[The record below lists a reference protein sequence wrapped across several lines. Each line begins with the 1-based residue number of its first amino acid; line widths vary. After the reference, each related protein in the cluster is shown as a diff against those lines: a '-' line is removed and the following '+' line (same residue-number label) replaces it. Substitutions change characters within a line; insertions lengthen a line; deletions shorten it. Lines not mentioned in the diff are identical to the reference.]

1 MLRWLRQ
8 LAHLPR
14 DRGLLVVF
22 LATIVF
28 PSILLAVFGL
38 RALRQERW
46 LVDQQIR
53 QRLERATEAA
63 AQSLDQELSEWEKEL
78 EQVGQPPVRESPM
91 LPERIGRAVGEPGAA
106 ALVVYDG
113 REWRASPPGQLL
125 YAAAPKWGA
134 ARSPGRLPAMVDE
147 AIPRAFAK
155 AESLELVHKDY
166 PKAIALY
173 RQLLGEVQG
182 PRSKVQ
188 SREIQ
193 ATPAAQAFLALEYRA
208 LLLHRLGRTYWKAGR
223 REEARRTYGQLLSLP
238 QAYIGELPAD
248 LVARH
253 ELCRLWEEQSARDR
267 LATCALELYRELVSG
282 RWPIE
287 KARYL
292 FYSRQAKEWLA
303 GPGDAADLQALEQQ
317 KLSLSNAVEVL
328 ISTRHPERSSTA
340 SSAPR
345 GQVVAADDGTHL
357 ALWRSSLSGPQ
368 SEIRNPHSAIIAALV
383 LSAGYLKGRVWPRV
397 FAAAAAEG
405 LEVCLLGANG
415 VPLFGSP
422 ADARSTWTVTR
433 NLDESGLPWRLQVRP
448 RQPAVL
454 QADLV
459 RRQKLYLAL
468 FVAVMALLVFGSYL
482 TGRTVRKELEIAR
495 LKSDFVSV
503 VSHEF
508 RSPLTSVRQLGEML
522 MRGRVPS
529 EERRQQY
536 YELITSESDRLA
548 RLMERVLDFSRM
560 EEGRRQY
567 RFEPL
572 DATAWLRA
580 LAQDFQAEVAAQG
593 VSIEAGVPDEL
604 PVLVADREALTSAV
618 QNLLDNAV
626 KYSSGCKT
634 VWLEAE
640 PGDSSLIIRV
650 RDRGVGIAE
659 QDRKHIFEKFYRGGS
674 ETSRRVKGVGLGL
687 SLVKQIAAAHR
698 GSVQVESRPGQGS
711 TFTITLP
718 EVTSNK

>member
-1 MLRWLRQ
+1 M
-8 LAHLPR
+8 
-14 DRGLLVVF
+14 
-22 LATIVF
+22 T
-28 PSILLAVFGL
+28 
-38 RALRQERW
+38 
-46 LVDQQIR
+46 
-53 QRLERATEAA
+53 
-63 AQSLDQELSEWEKEL
+63 
-78 EQVGQPPVRESPM
+78 
-91 LPERIGRAVGEPGAA
+91 
-106 ALVVYDG
+106 
-113 REWRASPPGQLL
+113 
-125 YAAAPKWGA
+125 
-134 ARSPGRLPAMVDE
+134 
-147 AIPRAFAK
+147 
-155 AESLELVHKDY
+155 
-166 PKAIALY
+166 
-173 RQLLGEVQG
+173 
-182 PRSKVQ
+182 
-188 SREIQ
+188 
-193 ATPAAQAFLALEYRA
+193 
-208 LLLHRLGRTYWKAGR
+208 
-223 REEARRTYGQLLSLP
+223 
-238 QAYIGELPAD
+238 
-248 LVARH
+248 
-253 ELCRLWEEQSARDR
+253 
-267 LATCALELYRELVSG
+267 
-282 RWPIE
+282 
-287 KARYL
+287 
-292 FYSRQAKEWLA
+292 
-303 GPGDAADLQALEQQ
+303 
-317 KLSLSNAVEVL
+317 
-328 ISTRHPERSSTA
+328 
-340 SSAPR
+340 
-345 GQVVAADDGTHL
+345 
-357 ALWRSSLSGPQ
+357 
-368 SEIRNPHSAIIAALV
+368 ALV
-383 LSAGYLKGRVWPRV
+383 LSAGYLKSRVWPRV

-405 LEVCLLGANG
+405 LEVCLLGADG
-415 VPLFGSP
+415 LPLFGSP

-448 RQPAVL
+448 RQPALL

-536 YELITSESDRLA
+536 YELITRESDRLA

-560 EEGRRQY
+560 EEGRKQY

-572 DATAWLRA
+572 DTTAWLRA

-593 VSIEAGVPDEL
+593 VSIEAVVPDEL
-604 PVLVADREALTSAV
+604 PLLVADREALTSAV

-626 KYSSGCKT
+626 KYSPGCKT

-640 PGDSSLIIRV
+640 PGDSSLVIRV

-718 EVTSNK
+718 GVTSDK

>member
-1 MLRWLRQ
+1 MFRWLRQ

-63 AQSLDQELSEWEKEL
+63 AQSLQQELSEWEKEL
-78 EQVGQPPVRESPM
+78 EQVGQPPVRESPR

-134 ARSPGRLPAMVDE
+134 ARPPGRLPAIVDE

-155 AESLELVHKDY
+155 AEALELVQKDY
-166 PKAIALY
+166 PKAIAVY
-173 RQLLGEVQG
+173 RQLLEQVQG

-188 SREIQ
+188 SPRAHE
-193 ATPAAQAFLALEYRA
+193 AAMENQRA
-208 LLLHRLGRTYWKAGR
+208 LLLHRLGRTYGKAGR
-223 REEARRTYGQLLSLP
+223 CEEARRTYGQLLSLP
-238 QAYIGELPAD
+238 QASIGELPAD
-248 LVARH
+248 LVAKH

-267 LATCALELYRELVSG
+267 LAACALELYRELVSG

-303 GPGDAADLQALEQQ
+303 GPGDAAALQALEQQ
-317 KLSLSNAVEVL
+317 KLALTNAVEVL
-328 ISTRHPERSSTA
+328 IGTRHPERSSTA

-345 GQVVAADDGTHL
+345 SQVVAADDGTHL

-368 SEIRNPHSAIIAALV
+368 SAIRNPQSEIITALV
-383 LSAGYLKGRVWPRV
+383 LSAGYLKSRVWPRV

-405 LEVCLLGANG
+405 LEVCLLGADG
-415 VPLFGSP
+415 LPLFGSP

-459 RRQKLYLAL
+459 RRQKLYVAL
-468 FVAVMALLVFGSYL
+468 FVAVMALLVLGSYL

-560 EEGRRQY
+560 EEGRKQY

-572 DATAWLRA
+572 DTTAWLRA

-593 VSIEAGVPDEL
+593 VSIEAVVPEEL

-626 KYSSGCKT
+626 KYSPDCRT
-634 VWLEAE
+634 VWLEAQ
-640 PGDSSLIIRV
+640 PADRSLIIRV
-650 RDRGVGIAE
+650 RDRGMGIAE

-687 SLVKQIAAAHR
+687 SLVKQIAAAHG
-698 GSVQVESRPGQGS
+698 GSVLVESRPGQGS

-718 EVTSNK
+718 GVTSDK

>member
-1 MLRWLRQ
+1 
-8 LAHLPR
+8 
-14 DRGLLVVF
+14 VF

-63 AQSLDQELSEWEKEL
+63 AQSLEQELSEWEKEL
-78 EQVGQPPVRESPM
+78 EQVGQPPAGESPM

-125 YAAAPKWGA
+125 YAAAPKWGP
-134 ARSPGRLPAMVDE
+134 ARPPGRLPAIAEE

-155 AESLELVHKDY
+155 AESLELVQKDY
-166 PKAIALY
+166 PKAIAVY
-173 RQLLGEVQG
+173 RQLLEQVQG

-208 LLLHRLGRTYWKAGR
+208 LFLHRLGRTYRKAGR
-223 REEARRTYGQLLSLP
+223 WEEARRTYGQLLSLP
-238 QAYIGELPAD
+238 QASVGELPAD
-248 LVARH
+248 LVAKH

-267 LATCALELYRELVSG
+267 LAACALELYRELVSG

-303 GPGDAADLQALEQQ
+303 GPGDAAALQALEQQ
-317 KLSLSNAVEVL
+317 KLALTGAVEL
-328 ISTRHPERSSTA
+328 LMAAAHPA
-340 SSAPR
+340 PVSAGSLDAGPL
-345 GQVVAADDGTHL
+345 AAGRRAIVTDRGTHL
-357 ALWRSSLSGPQ
+357 ALWRPVAKPTP
-368 SEIRNPHSAIIAALV
+368 PHSAFRVPHSALTTALV
-383 LSAGYLKGRVWPRV
+383 LRAGYLKGRVWPRV

-405 LEVCLLGANG
+405 LEVCLLGADG

-536 YELITSESDRLA
+536 YELITRESDRLA
-548 RLMERVLDFSRM
+548 RLMESVLDFSRM
-560 EEGRRQY
+560 EEGRKQY

-593 VSIEAGVPDEL
+593 VSIEAGVPDDL
-604 PVLVADREALTSAV
+604 PLLVADREALTSAV

-626 KYSSGCKT
+626 KYSPGCKT

-640 PGDSSLIIRV
+640 PSDSSLIIRV
-650 RDRGVGIAE
+650 RDRGIGIAE

-674 ETSRRVKGVGLGL
+674 ETARRVKGVGLGL

-718 EVTSNK
+718 GVTSDK

>member
-1 MLRWLRQ
+1 
-8 LAHLPR
+8 
-14 DRGLLVVF
+14 
-22 LATIVF
+22 
-28 PSILLAVFGL
+28 
-38 RALRQERW
+38 
-46 LVDQQIR
+46 
-53 QRLERATEAA
+53 
-63 AQSLDQELSEWEKEL
+63 
-78 EQVGQPPVRESPM
+78 M

-134 ARSPGRLPAMVDE
+134 ARPPGRLPAIVDE
-147 AIPRAFAK
+147 AIPRTFAK
-155 AESLELVHKDY
+155 AEFLELVQKDY
-166 PKAIALY
+166 PKAIAVY
-173 RQLLGEVQG
+173 RQLLEQVQS

-188 SREIQ
+188 GLRAHE
-193 ATPAAQAFLALEYRA
+193 AAMENQRA

-223 REEARRTYGQLLSLP
+223 GEEARRTYGQLLSLP
-238 QAYIGELPAD
+238 QASVGELPAD
-248 LVARH
+248 LVAKH

-317 KLSLSNAVEVL
+317 KLALSNAVEVL

-340 SSAPR
+340 SAPR
-345 GQVVAADDGTHL
+345 SQVVAADDGTHL

-368 SEIRNPHSAIIAALV
+368 SEITTALV

-397 FAAAAAEG
+397 FAAAATEG
-405 LEVCLLGANG
+405 LEVCLLGADG
-415 VPLFGSP
+415 VPLFGTP

-459 RRQKLYLAL
+459 RRQKLYVAL

-536 YELITSESDRLA
+536 YELITRESDRLA

-593 VSIEAGVPDEL
+593 VSIEAVVPDDL

-640 PGDSSLIIRV
+640 PGGSSLIIRV
-650 RDRGVGIAE
+650 RDRGIGIAE

-674 ETSRRVKGVGLGL
+674 ETARRVKGVGLGL

-711 TFTITLP
+711 TFTIVVP
-718 EVTSNK
+718 VKAHARAAASAD

>member
-1 MLRWLRQ
+1 

-63 AQSLDQELSEWEKEL
+63 AQSLQQELSEWEKEL
-78 EQVGQPPVRESPM
+78 EQVGQPPVRESPR

-134 ARSPGRLPAMVDE
+134 ARPPGRLPAIVDE

-155 AESLELVHKDY
+155 AEALELVQKDY
-166 PKAIALY
+166 PKAIAVY
-173 RQLLGEVQG
+173 RQLLEQVQG

-188 SREIQ
+188 SPRAHE
-193 ATPAAQAFLALEYRA
+193 AAMENQRA
-208 LLLHRLGRTYWKAGR
+208 LLLHRLGRTYGKAGR
-223 REEARRTYGQLLSLP
+223 CEEARRTYGQLLSLP
-238 QAYIGELPAD
+238 QASIGELPAD
-248 LVARH
+248 LVAKH

-267 LATCALELYRELVSG
+267 LAACALELYRELVSG

-303 GPGDAADLQALEQQ
+303 GPGDAAALQALEQQ
-317 KLSLSNAVEVL
+317 KLALTNAVEVL
-328 ISTRHPERSSTA
+328 IGTRHPERSSTA

-345 GQVVAADDGTHL
+345 SQVVAADDGTHL

-368 SEIRNPHSAIIAALV
+368 SAIRNPHSALTTALV
-383 LSAGYLKGRVWPRV
+383 LSAGYLKGQVWPRV

-405 LEVCLLGANG
+405 LEVCLLGADG

-459 RRQKLYLAL
+459 RRQKLYVAL

-536 YELITSESDRLA
+536 YELITKESDRLA

-560 EEGRRQY
+560 EEGRKQY

-593 VSIEAGVPDEL
+593 VSIEAGVPDDL
-604 PVLVADREALTSAV
+604 PLLVADREALTSAV

-626 KYSSGCKT
+626 KYSPGCKT

-640 PGDSSLIIRV
+640 PSDSSLIIRV
-650 RDRGVGIAE
+650 RDRGIGIAE

-674 ETSRRVKGVGLGL
+674 ETARRVKGVGLGL

-718 EVTSNK
+718 GVTSDK

>member
-1 MLRWLRQ
+1 
-8 LAHLPR
+8 
-14 DRGLLVVF
+14 LVVF

-63 AQSLDQELSEWEKEL
+63 AQSLQQELSEWEKEL
-78 EQVGQPPVRESPM
+78 EQVGQPPVRESPL

-125 YAAAPKWGA
+125 YAPAPQWGA
-134 ARSPGRLPAMVDE
+134 ARSPGQLPAIVDE
-147 AIPRAFAK
+147 VIPRAFAK
-155 AESLELVHKDY
+155 AESLELVQKDY

-173 RQLLGEVQG
+173 RQVLDAVQG
-182 PRSKVQ
+182 SRSQAQ
-188 SREIQ
+188 SREPR
-193 ATPAAQAFLALEYRA
+193 AHEAALENQRA
-208 LLLHRLGRTYWKAGR
+208 LLLHRLGRTYRKAGR
-223 REEARRTYGQLLSLP
+223 YEEARRAYGQLLSLP
-238 QAYIGELPAD
+238 QASIGELPAD
-248 LVARH
+248 LVAKH
-253 ELCRLWEEQSARDR
+253 ELCRLWEEQGARDR

-303 GPGDAADLQALEQQ
+303 GPGDAAALQALEQQ
-317 KLSLSNAVEVL
+317 KLALSNAVEVL

-345 GQVVAADDGTHL
+345 SQVVAADDGTHL

-368 SEIRNPHSAIIAALV
+368 SAIRNLSWRSRDPQSAIITALV
-383 LSAGYLKGRVWPRV
+383 LRAGYLQGRVWPRV

-415 VPLFGSP
+415 VPLFGTA

-482 TGRTVRKELEIAR
+482 TGRTIRKELEIAR

-536 YELITSESDRLA
+536 YELITRESDRLA
-548 RLMERVLDFSRM
+548 RLMEGVLDFSRM
-560 EEGRRQY
+560 EEGCKQY

-580 LAQDFQAEVAAQG
+580 LAQDFQAEVATQG
-593 VSIEAGVPDEL
+593 VSVEARVPNEL

-626 KYSSGCKT
+626 KYSPNCRT

-674 ETSRRVKGVGLGL
+674 ETARRVKGVGLGL
-687 SLVKQIAAAHR
+687 SLVKHIVAAH
-698 GSVQVESRPGQGS
+698 GGTLQVDSRPGEGS
-711 TFTITLP
+711 TFTIVLP
-718 EVTSNK
+718 GVTHHG

>member
-1 MLRWLRQ
+1 

-63 AQSLDQELSEWEKEL
+63 AQSLEQELSEWQKEL

-134 ARSPGRLPAMVDE
+134 ARSPGRLPAIVDE

-155 AESLELVHKDY
+155 AEFLELVQKDY
-166 PKAIALY
+166 PKAIAVY

-188 SREIQ
+188 GLRAHE
-193 ATPAAQAFLALEYRA
+193 AAMENQRA
-208 LLLHRLGRTYWKAGR
+208 LLLHRLGRTYRKAGR
-223 REEARRTYGQLLSLP
+223 WEEARRTYGQLLSLP
-238 QAYIGELPAD
+238 QASIGELPAD
-248 LVARH
+248 LVAKH
-253 ELCRLWEEQSARDR
+253 ELCSLWEEQGARDR

-303 GPGDAADLQALEQQ
+303 GRGDAAALQALEQQ
-317 KLSLSNAVEVL
+317 KLALSNAVEVL

-340 SSAPR
+340 SLAPR

-368 SEIRNPHSAIIAALV
+368 SAIITALV

-397 FAAAAAEG
+397 FAVAAAEG
-405 LEVCLLGANG
+405 LEVCLLGADG
-415 VPLFGSP
+415 VPLFGTP

-459 RRQKLYLAL
+459 RRQKLYVAL

-508 RSPLTSVRQLGEML
+508 RSPLTAVRQLGEML

-536 YELITSESDRLA
+536 YELITRESDRLA

-560 EEGRRQY
+560 EEGRKQY

-572 DATAWLRA
+572 DATTWLRA

-593 VSIEAGVPDEL
+593 VSIEAVVPEEL

-626 KYSSGCKT
+626 KYSPGCKT

-650 RDRGVGIAE
+650 RDRGMGIAE

-718 EVTSNK
+718 GVTSDK

>member
-1 MLRWLRQ
+1 
-8 LAHLPR
+8 
-14 DRGLLVVF
+14 
-22 LATIVF
+22 
-28 PSILLAVFGL
+28 
-38 RALRQERW
+38 
-46 LVDQQIR
+46 
-53 QRLERATEAA
+53 
-63 AQSLDQELSEWEKEL
+63 
-78 EQVGQPPVRESPM
+78 
-91 LPERIGRAVGEPGAA
+91 
-106 ALVVYDG
+106 
-113 REWRASPPGQLL
+113 
-125 YAAAPKWGA
+125 
-134 ARSPGRLPAMVDE
+134 
-147 AIPRAFAK
+147 
-155 AESLELVHKDY
+155 
-166 PKAIALY
+166 
-173 RQLLGEVQG
+173 
-182 PRSKVQ
+182 
-188 SREIQ
+188 
-193 ATPAAQAFLALEYRA
+193 
-208 LLLHRLGRTYWKAGR
+208 
-223 REEARRTYGQLLSLP
+223 
-238 QAYIGELPAD
+238 
-248 LVARH
+248 
-253 ELCRLWEEQSARDR
+253 LCRLWEEQSARDR

-317 KLSLSNAVEVL
+317 KLALSNAVEVL

-340 SSAPR
+340 SAPR
-345 GQVVAADDGTHL
+345 SQVVAADDGTHL

-368 SEIRNPHSAIIAALV
+368 SEITTALV

-397 FAAAAAEG
+397 FAAAATEG
-405 LEVCLLGANG
+405 LEVCLLGADG
-415 VPLFGSP
+415 VPLFGTP

-459 RRQKLYLAL
+459 RRQKLYVAL

-536 YELITSESDRLA
+536 YELITRESDRLA

-593 VSIEAGVPDEL
+593 VSIEAVVPEEL

-640 PGDSSLIIRV
+640 PGGSSLIIRV
-650 RDRGVGIAE
+650 RDRGIGIAE

-674 ETSRRVKGVGLGL
+674 ETARRVKGVGLGL

-711 TFTITLP
+711 TFTIVVP
-718 EVTSNK
+718 VKAHARAAASAD

>member
-1 MLRWLRQ
+1 MFRWLRQ

-63 AQSLDQELSEWEKEL
+63 AQSLQQELSEWEKEL
-78 EQVGQPPVRESPM
+78 EQVGQPPVRESPR

-134 ARSPGRLPAMVDE
+134 ARPPGRLPAIVDE

-155 AESLELVHKDY
+155 AEALELVQKDY
-166 PKAIALY
+166 PKAIAVY
-173 RQLLGEVQG
+173 RQLLEQVQG

-188 SREIQ
+188 SPRAHE
-193 ATPAAQAFLALEYRA
+193 AAMENQRA
-208 LLLHRLGRTYWKAGR
+208 LLLHRLGRTYGKAGR
-223 REEARRTYGQLLSLP
+223 CEEARRTYGQLLSLP
-238 QAYIGELPAD
+238 QASIGELPAD
-248 LVARH
+248 LVAKH

-267 LATCALELYRELVSG
+267 LAACALELYRELVSG

-303 GPGDAADLQALEQQ
+303 GPGDAAALQALEQQ
-317 KLSLSNAVEVL
+317 KLALTNAVEVL
-328 ISTRHPERSSTA
+328 IGTRHPERSSTA

-345 GQVVAADDGTHL
+345 SQVVAADDGTHL

-368 SEIRNPHSAIIAALV
+368 SAIRNPHSALTTALV
-383 LSAGYLKGRVWPRV
+383 LSAGYLKGQVWPRV

-405 LEVCLLGANG
+405 LEVCLLGADG

-459 RRQKLYLAL
+459 RRQKLYVAL
-468 FVAVMALLVFGSYL
+468 FVAVMALLVLGSYL

-560 EEGRRQY
+560 EEGRKQY

-572 DATAWLRA
+572 DTTAWLRA

-593 VSIEAGVPDEL
+593 VSIEAVVPEEL

-626 KYSSGCKT
+626 KYSPDCRT
-634 VWLEAE
+634 VWLEAQ
-640 PGDSSLIIRV
+640 PADRSLIIRV
-650 RDRGVGIAE
+650 RDRGMGIAE

-687 SLVKQIAAAHR
+687 SLVKQIAAAHG
-698 GSVQVESRPGQGS
+698 GSVLVESRPGQGS

-718 EVTSNK
+718 GVTSDK

>member
-1 MLRWLRQ
+1 M
-8 LAHLPR
+8 
-14 DRGLLVVF
+14 
-22 LATIVF
+22 
-28 PSILLAVFGL
+28 
-38 RALRQERW
+38 
-46 LVDQQIR
+46 
-53 QRLERATEAA
+53 
-63 AQSLDQELSEWEKEL
+63 
-78 EQVGQPPVRESPM
+78 
-91 LPERIGRAVGEPGAA
+91 
-106 ALVVYDG
+106 
-113 REWRASPPGQLL
+113 
-125 YAAAPKWGA
+125 
-134 ARSPGRLPAMVDE
+134 
-147 AIPRAFAK
+147 
-155 AESLELVHKDY
+155 
-166 PKAIALY
+166 
-173 RQLLGEVQG
+173 
-182 PRSKVQ
+182 
-188 SREIQ
+188 
-193 ATPAAQAFLALEYRA
+193 
-208 LLLHRLGRTYWKAGR
+208 
-223 REEARRTYGQLLSLP
+223 LSLP
-238 QAYIGELPAD
+238 QASIGELPAD

-267 LATCALELYRELVSG
+267 LAACALELYRELVSG

-303 GPGDAADLQALEQQ
+303 GRGDAAALQALEEQ
-317 KLSLSNAVEVL
+317 KLALSNAVEVL
-328 ISTRHPERSSTA
+328 IDADHPVPLSAGSAGTA
-340 SSAPR
+340 P
-345 GQVVAADDGTHL
+345 QAAGRRAIVTDRGTHL
-357 ALWRSSLSGPQ
+357 ALWRSQVQVSQ
-368 SEIRNPHSAIIAALV
+368 SAIRNPQSAISTALV
-383 LSAGYLKGRVWPRV
+383 LSAGYLKGRLWPRV
-397 FAAAAAEG
+397 FAPAAAEG

-459 RRQKLYLAL
+459 RRQKLYVAL
-468 FVAVMALLVFGSYL
+468 FVAVMALLVFGTYL

-536 YELITSESDRLA
+536 YELITRESDRLA
-548 RLMERVLDFSRM
+548 RLMESVLDFSRM
-560 EEGRRQY
+560 EEGRKQY

-572 DATAWLRA
+572 DTTAWLRA

-593 VSIEAGVPDEL
+593 VSIEAGVPEEL

-626 KYSSGCKT
+626 KYSPGCKT

-640 PGDSSLIIRV
+640 PSDSSLIIRV

-711 TFTITLP
+711 TFTILVP
-718 EVTSNK
+718 VKAHARAATSVD

>member
-1 MLRWLRQ
+1 MLRWIRQ

-63 AQSLDQELSEWEKEL
+63 AQSLEQELSEWEKEL
-78 EQVGQPPVRESPM
+78 EQVGQPPARESPM
-91 LPERIGRAVGEPGAA
+91 LPERIGRALGEPGAA

-134 ARSPGRLPAMVDE
+134 ARPPGRLPAIVDE

-155 AESLELVHKDY
+155 AESLELIHKDY
-166 PKAIALY
+166 PKAIAVY
-173 RQLLGEVQG
+173 RQLLEQVQG

-188 SREIQ
+188 SREMQ
-193 ATPAAQAFLALEYRA
+193 AHEAAMENQRA

-223 REEARRTYGQLLSLP
+223 WEEARRAYGQLLSLP
-238 QAYIGELPAD
+238 QASVGELPAD
-248 LVARH
+248 LVAKH
-253 ELCRLWEEQSARDR
+253 ELCRLWEEQSAPGQ
-267 LATCALELYRELVSG
+267 LAACAMELYRELVGG
-282 RWPIE
+282 RRPIE

-303 GPGDAADLQALEQQ
+303 GREDAAALQALEQQ
-317 KLSLSNAVEVL
+317 KLALSNAVEVL
-328 ISTRHPERSSTA
+328 ISTRHPERSPTA
-340 SSAPR
+340 SAPR
-345 GQVVAADDGTHL
+345 SRVVAADDGTHL

-368 SEIRNPHSAIIAALV
+368 SEIRNPQSAIVTALV

-405 LEVCLLGANG
+405 LEVCLLGADG

-422 ADARSTWTVTR
+422 ADARSTWTVNR

-459 RRQKLYLAL
+459 RRQKLYVAL

-593 VSIEAGVPDEL
+593 VSIEAVVPEEL

-626 KYSSGCKT
+626 KYSPGCKT

-640 PGDSSLIIRV
+640 PGGSSLIVRV

-687 SLVKQIAAAHR
+687 SLVKQIAAAHG
-698 GSVQVESRPGQGS
+698 GSVKVESRLGQGS

>member
-1 MLRWLRQ
+1 

-63 AQSLDQELSEWEKEL
+63 AQSLEQELSEWEKEL

-134 ARSPGRLPAMVDE
+134 ARPPGRLPAIVDE

-155 AESLELVHKDY
+155 AESLELVQKDY
-166 PKAIALY
+166 PKAIAVY
-173 RQLLGEVQG
+173 RQLLEQDQG

-188 SREIQ
+188 SREPR
-193 ATPAAQAFLALEYRA
+193 AHEAAMENQRA
-208 LLLHRLGRTYWKAGR
+208 LLLHRLGRTYRKAGR
-223 REEARRTYGQLLSLP
+223 WEEARRTYGQLLSLP
-238 QAYIGELPAD
+238 QASVGELPAD
-248 LVARH
+248 LVAKH

-303 GPGDAADLQALEQQ
+303 GPGDAAALQALEQQ
-317 KLSLSNAVEVL
+317 KLALSGAVEAL
-328 ISTRHPERSSTA
+328 IDADHPVPPSAGSAGTA
-340 SSAPR
+340 P
-345 GQVVAADDGTHL
+345 QAAGRQAIVTGDGTHL
-357 ALWRSSLSGPQ
+357 ALWRPVAKQ
-368 SEIRNPHSAIIAALV
+368 TPPHSAFRIPHSALMTALV
-383 LSAGYLKGRVWPRV
+383 LSAGYLKSRVWPRV

-405 LEVCLLGANG
+405 LEVCLLGADG
-415 VPLFGSP
+415 LPLFGSP

-448 RQPAVL
+448 RQPALL

-536 YELITSESDRLA
+536 YELITRESDRLA

-560 EEGRRQY
+560 EEGRKQY

-572 DATAWLRA
+572 DTTAWLRA

-593 VSIEAGVPDEL
+593 VSIEAVVPDEL
-604 PVLVADREALTSAV
+604 PLLVADREALTSAV

-626 KYSSGCKT
+626 KYSPGCKT

-640 PGDSSLIIRV
+640 PGDSSLVIRV

-718 EVTSNK
+718 GVTSDK